1 MFGDFSK
8 IMQNVRDMGARM
20 KETQEQLRSK
30 VVSAEA
36 GGGMVTARMS
46 GTGELV
52 GLEIEKDVIDPED
65 PELLA
70 DLVLAAVNNAR
81 KKAEN
86 LRTEAIRD
94 VTGGVDISGLGIDL
108 NSML

>member
-20 KETQEQLRSK
+20 KETQEQMKSK

-36 GGGMVTARMS
+36 GGGMVIVRMN

-81 KKAEN
+81 KKAEAI
-86 LRTEAIRD
+86 RTEAIKD
-94 VTGGVDISGLGIDL
+94 VTGGVDLSSMGIDL
-108 NSML
+108 SGMM